1 METMKQGSPRASW
14 LRIGVTGLAVSA
26 LLAVPYVLVIGSADN
41 PGTVIATVALGL
53 WAVSHVAGLW
63 LANIFFEGA
72 PNVRRF
78 VDADLK
84 ERAVQKVDVRERRV
98 REGTFHDRR
107 NAPFFPERRDPS
119 VAW

>member
-1 METMKQGSPRASW
+1 METMKRGSPRASL
-14 LRIGVTGLAVSA
+14 LRIGVTGLAISA
-26 LLAVPYVLVIGSADN
+26 LLAVPYILVVRSTDN

-78 VDADLK
+78 VDVDVK
-84 ERAVQKVDVRERRV
+84 ERAVQKADVRERRV

-107 NAPFFPERRDPS
+107 NAPFFPERKSPA